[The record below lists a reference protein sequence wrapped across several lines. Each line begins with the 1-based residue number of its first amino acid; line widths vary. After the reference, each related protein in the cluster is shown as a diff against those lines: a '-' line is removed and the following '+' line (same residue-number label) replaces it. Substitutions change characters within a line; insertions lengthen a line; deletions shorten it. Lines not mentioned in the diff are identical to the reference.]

1 MKGKENKKDENG
13 WSEKQRDSLDGRLI
27 DHYIYV
33 LSRLS
38 GMQVADVG
46 VCICDLDGVVFYKP
60 ARSLDLKV
68 EYGDEIRPGSLLY
81 RALHERRRV
90 TAKMDSSL
98 YGVPYVGVGTPI
110 MDEGGHV
117 LGAVAIT
124 ESTLNYENLKESS
137 MKIAESIE
145 MLAGASEEIAAQ
157 SEEMSG
163 MAAIMKET
171 LERSGESVKASDQVI
186 GLIKMIAT
194 RTNLLGVNASI
205 EAARVGEQGRG
216 FSVVAE
222 EIRKLAGV
230 TGDSIKN
237 IAHTLASIQSDNAE
251 NCRQMLV
258 MSSIITQVSD
268 ATTQIAETAQALN
281 DMASSLNEMAE
292 KIMESAD

>member
-1 MKGKENKKDENG
+1 
-13 WSEKQRDSLDGRLI
+13 
-27 DHYIYV
+27 
-33 LSRLS
+33 
-38 GMQVADVG
+38 
-46 VCICDLDGVVFYKP
+46 
-60 ARSLDLKV
+60 
-68 EYGDEIRPGSLLY
+68 
-81 RALHERRRV
+81 
-90 TAKMDSSL
+90 
-98 YGVPYVGVGTPI
+98 

-171 LERSGESVKASDQVI
+171 LERSGESVKESDQVI

-230 TGDSIKN
+230 TGDSIKHC
-237 IAHTLASIQSDNAE
+237 AYAGVHQSDNAKSAADARHVFD
-251 NCRQMLV
+251 NY
-258 MSSIITQVSD
+258 SSVRCDD
-268 ATTQIAETAQALN
+268 ADRRDSAALN
-281 DMASSLNEMAE
+281 DMASSLNEWRR
-292 KIMESAD
+292 KLWNR